1 MDRTRSIYSMK
12 HLLPAFALGLLLAA
26 CGAEDGVPGVP
37 QAGDCPIGFSTTV
50 EETVTRSN
58 DSNTGNLLSMGI
70 FAYYT
75 GGNDW
80 TTSDLPNFMYNQPVT
95 RTGSTAPWTYSPL
108 KYWPNNPADKLSF
121 MAYAPYVKEAANS
134 NPTFSGVTAG
144 GYPSLDYTVLAAEN
158 EQTDLLVAVPLM
170 NRSYATDNGK
180 VSFTMEHALTRVAVF
195 VKSSDNVSGKKLTAF
210 SIQAVKKGTMTFRTP
225 TADNAKSLGWT
236 FGTPAEMTAVSPS
249 AAFPFAVPAVK
260 DEKKQLADFFLLP
273 AGGTA
278 HKFSITYTTAGT
290 AGNGQSAPVQTV
302 TLTGQPL
309 PSMDKWG
316 IGAYVSYT
324 FAIEKQKLTVTT
336 SVHPTWSDAGTG
348 TVTGSVVITYT
359 ENGTFPNWGNGGSGS
374 VDGVPVTTHSEQ
386 GDVLWEDG
394 GSDTVVVN

>member
-1 MDRTRSIYSMK
+1 MK
-12 HLLPAFALGLLLAA
+12 HLPALALGLLLAA
-26 CGAEDGVPGVP
+26 CSAEDGVPGVA

-58 DSNTGNLLSMGI
+58 DLNTANLLSVGV

-75 GGNDW
+75 GGNNW

-121 MAYAPYVKEAANS
+121 MAYAPYVKEAVGS
-134 NPTFSGVTAG
+134 NPSFSGITAG
-144 GYPSLDYTVLAAEN
+144 GYPSLGYTVPATDN
-158 EQTDLLVAVPLM
+158 EQKDLLVAVPLM
-170 NRSYATDNGK
+170 DRTYATDNGK
-180 VSFTMEHALTRVAVF
+180 VSFTMEHALTRVTVF
-195 VKSSDNVSGKKLTAF
+195 VKSNDNVAGKKLTDF

-225 TADNAKSLGWT
+225 TADNAKCLGWT
-236 FGTPAEMTAVSPS
+236 FGTPVEMIAVKPFNPS
-249 AAFPFAVPAVK
+249 GTTFPFAVPAVK

-273 AGGTA
+273 ATGTA

-302 TLTGQPL
+302 TLTDQPL

-374 VDGVPVTTHSEQ
+374 VDGVPVTTHIEQ

-394 GSDTVVVN
+394 GSDIVVVN